1 MEVIPNCEVQM
12 ALVTSHASLYDDY
25 ESNLL
30 LVSSNEDYACSYDI
44 RPGRQDVAGKCVI
57 LLVVEESCRSNPC
70 DLISLDCDLIH
81 MFRVMKI
88 NDLP

>member
-25 ESNLL
+25 ENNLL

-44 RPGRQDVAGKCVI
+44 RPGRQDTGSGFSGPPAI
-57 LLVVEESCRSNPC
+57 
-70 DLISLDCDLIH
+70 DFMI
-81 MFRVMKI
+81 
-88 NDLP
+88 